1 MGSKKVSAPPPRDYK
16 AEMLGALEAQLA
28 IQPKLLESEQKYQ
41 PLYQQLQQ
49 QMLDRQMQNQL
60 ESYANVL
67 PKSVELSKA
76 YTEAMTPVYGMIGR
90 GATSAYEQ
98 GLGEQTMG
106 LYNTMQRQA
115 QEGLNAGYGLTPEME
130 RYAQQSARAASTAR
144 GLAFSN
150 QGLAQEVLNSY
161 SLSQDRYQKAL
172 ANAQNAYNLGVS
184 NAGNAY
190 NMYGQMLGTQVSAYS
205 PVNMY
210 GNAYNTSQ
218 GLGAKIFQPESQY
231 NAGLITAN
239 RKEAMDAQIAN
250 AQSANALTSGLM
262 GMTGAIV
269 GGMATGGT
277 GFFLKPPTT
286 CWVAREVY
294 GTKDIKWEI
303 FRDWLLNESPKWL
316 CKLYIKHGEKFAK
329 YISNK
334 PILKSIIKSMMN
346 LVVVP
351 RLEKYKYYA

>member
-1 MGSKKVSAPPPRDYK
+1 
-16 AEMLGALEAQLA
+16 
-28 IQPKLLESEQKYQ
+28 
-41 PLYQQLQQ
+41 
-49 QMLDRQMQNQL
+49 
-60 ESYANVL
+60 
-67 PKSVELSKA
+67 
-76 YTEAMTPVYGMIGR
+76 MTPVYGMIGR
-90 GATSAYEQ
+90 GARSAYEQ

-130 RYAQQSARAASTAR
+130 RQAQQSARAASTAR

-239 RKEAMDAQIAN
+239 RKEAMDVQIAN

-262 GMTGAIV
+262 GMGGAV
-269 GGMATGGT
+269 LGGMATGGT
-277 GFFLKPPTT
+277 GFFLKPPTPP

-303 FRDWLLNESPKWL
+303 FRDWLLTESPKWL

>member
-16 AEMLGALEAQLA
+16 AEMLGALDAQLE

-60 ESYANVL
+60 ESYGNIL

-76 YTEAMTPVYGMIGR
+76 YTEAMTPVYGMIGS
-90 GATSAYEQ
+90 GARSAYEQ

-144 GLAFSN
+144 GLTFGN

-161 SLSQDRYQKAL
+161 TLGQDRYQKAL
-172 ANAQNAYNLGVS
+172 VNAQNAYNLGVNQAS
-184 NAGNAY
+184 NAY
-190 NMYGQMLGTQVSAYS
+190 NTYGQMLGTQIGSYS
-205 PVNMY
+205 PVGMY
-210 GNAYNTSQ
+210 ANAYNTTQ
-218 GLGAKIFQPESQY
+218 NLGAKIFQPESQY

-250 AQSANALTSGLM
+250 AQSANALTSGLIK
-262 GMTGAIV
+262 TVGAV
-269 GGMATGGT
+269 GGAFLGNPALFAASAPIQAIGGSV
-277 GFFLKPPTT
+277 GSLG
-286 CWVAREVY
+286 AADAAGRLDY
-294 GTKDIKWEI
+294 
-303 FRDWLLNESPKWL
+303 
-316 CKLYIKHGEKFAK
+316 
-329 YISNK
+329 SNF
-334 PILKSIIKSMMN
+334 SNYS
-346 LVVVP
+346 
-351 RLEKYKYYA
+351 